1 MGLKF
6 QRDDSLDRKF
16 EEFAMLP
23 EQKADKNK
31 EKEAALKRFLEPEP
45 ESKTEETKKT
55 DPS

>member
-45 ESKTEETKKT
+45 ESKTEKTKKT

>member
-31 EKEAALKRFLEPEP
+31 EKEAALKRFLEPK
-45 ESKTEETKKT
+45 SKTEETKKT